1 MLDAMRDYFED
12 LARVAGDACRGDEV
26 YELNLAAEQSEFV
39 RLNRGAVRQAGS
51 VTQRS
56 LTLDLAEGKRHA
68 AGSLTVSGDLAAD
81 TARLEALVVELRVQ
95 RAELPEDP
103 FLLKPDAPSSSER
116 VVAGA
121 LPERGAVLD
130 RLSVAGADRDL
141 VGLYAA
147 GPVQHG
153 FASSSGQ
160 RNWFSCES
168 FNLDWSFYLEGDR
181 AVKASYAGLEW
192 RDAELDARVE
202 RAAEDLR
209 LLRRPVRALPP
220 GRYDVHL
227 APDAVAELLGLLCWG
242 GFGLRALRTRT
253 SPLLHMADGPERF
266 AAAVTITEDTAG
278 GLAPDF
284 QEHGFRRPPR
294 VPLIEAGAYRESLV
308 SPRSAVEFE
317 ARTNGATGQET
328 PLSLDLA
335 AGDVP
340 RADALRRLGNG
351 IHVGNLHY
359 LNYSDRSRCRATGMT
374 RFACF
379 QVQNGELTAPIGVL
393 RFDDTLYR
401 MLGANLVGLTAE
413 RDTILDPGTYG
424 GRSVSSMRVPGA
436 LVADVAFT
444 L

>member
-1 MLDAMRDYFED
+1 VLDAMREYFED
-12 LARVAGDACRGDEV
+12 LARVADGARRGGESF
-26 YELNLAAEQSEFV
+26 ELNLHAEESEFV
-39 RLNRGAVRQAGS
+39 RLNRGAVRQAGT
-51 VTQRS
+51 VTQRA
-56 LTLDLAEGKRHA
+56 LTLDLAEGRRHA
-68 AGSLTVSGDLAAD
+68 AGTLTLSGELASDA
-81 TARLEALVVELRVQ
+81 ARLGSLVEDLRAQ

-103 FLLKPDAPSSSER
+103 FLVTPDEPSSSER
-116 VVAGA
+116 VVGGT
-121 LPERGAVLD
+121 LPERAQVLD
-130 RLSVAGADRDL
+130 RLAAASSDRDL

-160 RNWFSCES
+160 RNWFSCAS

-209 LLRRPVRALPP
+209 LLRRPVRALAP
-220 GRYDVHL
+220 GRHDVHL

-242 GFGLRALRTRT
+242 GFGLRALRTKT
-253 SPLLHMADGPERF
+253 SPLLRMVEGDERLAD
-266 AAAVTITEDTAG
+266 AVTIVEDTAA

-284 QEHGFRRPPR
+284 QEQGFRRPPR
-294 VPLIEAGAYRESLV
+294 VPLIEAGRYRESLV
-308 SPRSAVEFE
+308 SPRSAVEFG
-317 ARTNGATGQET
+317 ARSNGASGGES

-335 AGDVP
+335 PGDVP
-340 RADALRRLGNG
+340 RAEVLRRLGNG

-379 QVQNGELTAPIGVL
+379 LVEGGEITAPIGVL

-401 MLGANLVGLTAE
+401 MLGSNLVGLTAE
-413 RDTILDPGTYG
+413 RDTILDSGTYG
-424 GRSVSSMRVPGA
+424 GRSVGSMRVPGA
-436 LVADVAFT
+436 LIADVAFT